1 MKSFKIGNTFRC
13 GFPFPRFLLVLSI
26 VLVSMIHGAPESVKT
41 QGQENA
47 FYPNNRAPLLQTQYV
62 KLPLGAVKPQG
73 WLRDQLVVEANGLPG
88 HLQEVWGVIK
98 TSAWKGDAGANVTP
112 EPCYARFCPRWMEG
126 LILLSYELDD
136 QHLKDIT
143 DPYMQYILNVQDL
156 STVTPSLTGWAHLGR
171 VLPDYYE
178 ATHDERA
185 VKLARKILDYGDSV
199 KDSKQQAIVIPER
212 VGMLLSF
219 SWWYYNHTG
228 DSDIPDLVDRC
239 AKKDADQYRDYF
251 ADFQH
256 KDKTAQPGFPTKPG
270 ESGLQGVDVTQSV
283 LYPVMYYL
291 KSKDESYKNS
301 LFQGIASLDKFD
313 GQVTGRWNADEW
325 LAGNSPTSGTEL
337 CDIEELSYCLEK
349 DFEALGDVSLPDR
362 LEKLI
367 FNAFPGTMMPDMW
380 AHQYDQQANQVLVS
394 VDARPWHNNGKDANI
409 YGFSPNYPCC
419 LANMGSPFPRY
430 VEYMWMASNDNGLA
444 AVAYGPS
451 EVTARVAD
459 DATVAITEE
468 TNYPFED
475 TIKFTVKSDKPAA
488 FPIYFRIPSWADQ
501 AELSVAG
508 DAQPGH
514 PVKGTMVKIVRTWKS
529 GDVVNLAFHAV
540 VRTETHRNN
549 SVSIAWG
556 PLYFVERIGEAFS
569 KTKARDD
576 RLVLPHHPLGVVD
589 WRIDPTTDWNYA
601 LDIDRNHPECTKV
614 TNKIS
619 ALPFA
624 QKGEPVWL
632 PGADSYKPW
641 TDDVP
646 IVLSMKA
653 RKVDWNM
660 NGANAGEVP
669 LSPVQ
674 ATGGDTTIEL
684 IPYGCSRLRISEFPT
699 VN

>member
-1 MKSFKIGNTFRC
+1 MNKNSNGKSRIN
-13 GFPFPRFLLVLSI
+13 LLVASI
-26 VLVSMIHGAPESVKT
+26 IAFSIIPGASGSAQT
-41 QGQENA
+41 TGQRNI

-62 KLPLGAVKPQG
+62 KLPLGSVKPQG
-73 WLRDQLVVEANGLPG
+73 WLRDQLVVESNGLPG
-88 HLQEVWGVIK
+88 HLHEVWDVIK

-112 EPCYARFCPRWMEG
+112 EPCWARFCPRWIEG
-126 LILLSYELDD
+126 VTLLAYELDN
-136 QHLKDIT
+136 QHLKGIV
-143 DPYMQYILNVQDL
+143 DPYLQYLLNVKDL
-156 STVTPSLTGWAHLGR
+156 ATVSPSLTAWAHLGR

-178 ATHDERA
+178 ATHDER
-185 VKLARKILDYGDSV
+185 VLKLARKILDYGDSV
-199 KDSKQQAIVIPER
+199 KDAKLRGIVIPER

-219 SWWYYNHTG
+219 GWWYYNQTG
-228 DSDIPDLVDRC
+228 DADIPNLVERC

-251 ADFQH
+251 GDFQH
-256 KDKTAQPGFPTKPG
+256 KDKTARTGFPTNPK
-270 ESGLQGVDVTQSV
+270 ESGLQGVDITQSV

-301 LFQGIASLDKFD
+301 VFHGIASLDKYD

-337 CDIEELSYCLEK
+337 CDIEELSYCMEK
-349 DFEALGDVSLPDR
+349 DFEALGDVTLPDR

-367 FNAFPGTMMPDMW
+367 FNAFPGTMTPDMW

-394 VDARPWHNNGKDANI
+394 IDQRLWHGNSKDANI
-409 YGFSPNYPCC
+409 YGFTPNYPCC

-430 VEYMWMASNDNGLA
+430 VEYMWLASNDNGLVA
-444 AVAYGPS
+444 AAYGPS
-451 EVTARVAD
+451 EVTAKVAD
-459 DATVAITEE
+459 GATVAVTEK

-475 TIKFTVKSDKPAA
+475 TIIFTVKSDRPAA
-488 FPIYFRIPSWADQ
+488 FPIYFRIPSWADR

-508 DAQPGH
+508 DAQPT
-514 PVKGTMVKIVRTWKS
+514 PATKGTMVKIARTWKS
-529 GDVVNLAFHAV
+529 GDVVNLAFHAE
-540 VRTETHRNN
+540 VRTETRRNN

-569 KTKARDD
+569 KIKAHDD
-576 RLVLPHHPLGVVD
+576 RLVVPDHPLGVVD

-601 LDIDRNHPECTKV
+601 LDIDRNHPQYTKV
-614 TNKIS
+614 TNKIGS
-619 ALPFA
+619 LPFA
-624 QKGEPVWL
+624 QKGEPVFL
-632 PGADSYKPW
+632 PGSDSYKPW
-641 TDDVP
+641 TNDVP
-646 IVLSMKA
+646 IVLTVKA
-653 RKVDWNM
+653 RKVDWTM

-674 ATGGDTTIEL
+674 ATGSDTTIEL